1 MGRVHLTVGTRYERD
16 GHVYV
21 VRQVVGGEG
30 LLVEDQTVG
39 GQAVVA
45 RAELEVAWGS
55 GVLTFARKG
64 SRTGPTPATSGGT
77 ATIADFHLVPDAQR
91 TEAWRRYGLIRP
103 LLALPAGERTRRAIE
118 RYLAGEGTPEGRG
131 DDRAGGGGGTG
142 TRADG
147 ADRERSGEASSRGSV
162 ERYLRAYEASGGDVR
177 SLVPGTL
184 RRGGGARS
192 RLGAEV
198 EGIIQGVL
206 AECRAAPA
214 QRTVRDVYLMIVA
227 RVRAA
232 NGGRAPADLL
242 PVPGRSTIYRRVGQE
257 GQAAILRRRPGR
269 GERRAAEGVW
279 PGPRVTRPLERVEL
293 DHTVL
298 DLIVVDE
305 EDRLPI
311 GRPTV
316 TLALDVYSGLP
327 AGVHVGFEPAGYGA
341 AMRCLLH
348 AILPKEDAQARYG
361 TTHAWPVYGLPET
374 LVVDR
379 APHLVGGDLDDA
391 CGQLGIRL
399 EPSPVKRPWFKGAV
413 ERQFRT
419 HNTGLVHGLPGT
431 TFSNVLQ
438 RGEYDAA
445 GMACIS
451 LTRFREMLHVYL
463 LDVYGQEW
471 NRGVEGVPAQRW
483 AEAVAGGWTP
493 ALHHDA
499 EEMRLLLGRSAVRT
513 IQRAGIDHLSL
524 RYQSRDLDALRRAL
538 PAGTL
543 VALKYDP
550 EDLGALHVQVPA
562 AQRGTGPAWLR
573 VPALHQGYAGGL
585 SLWKHRVIQ
594 GQARVERGRAVDIEA
609 LAEAKGRI
617 QTVVEEEFR
626 RTRRGRRRM
635 AGARYLGVGAE
646 ATPSAPA
653 APATGEEA
661 TDAEVRRRLEEEAA
675 TWDIEA
681 TLAEPGWGVTYAPP
695 RDEER
700 GRGPWP
706 WR

>member
-1 MGRVHLTVGTRYERD
+1 MGRLHLGVGTRYEREGRTFRVVQVLRD
-16 GHVYV
+16 GRLV
-21 VRQVVGGEG
+21 
-30 LLVEDQTVG
+30 VEDQSGG
-39 GQAVVA
+39 GQVVVTREDITRAWEGGALRFAVEGPGV
-45 RAELEVAWGS
+45 RAA
-55 GVLTFARKG
+55 
-64 SRTGPTPATSGGT
+64 GT
-77 ATIADFHLVPDAQR
+77 AGTAGTRALPTRYTIADFHVLPEGVRA
-91 TEAWRRYGLIRP
+91 EAWRRYRLIEP
-103 LLALPAGERTRRAIE
+103 LLGWPAGARTRRAIAE
-118 RYLAGEGTPEGRG
+118 YLSSASASGGTE
-131 DDRAGGGGGTG
+131 AGGGGQ
-142 TRADG
+142 G
-147 ADRERSGEASSRGSV
+147 AGVSRGSV
-162 ERYLRAYEASGGDVR
+162 ERYLRAYEASGGDIR
-177 SLVPGTL
+177 ALVPTTT
-184 RRGGGARS
+184 RRSAGES

-198 EGIIQGVL
+198 EGIVQGVL

-214 QRTVRDVYLMIVA
+214 QRTVRDVYFMVVE
-227 RVRAA
+227 RVRVR
-232 NGGRAPADLL
+232 NQGHPPEERLMAPD
-242 PVPGRSTIYRRVGQE
+242 RSTIGRRV
-257 GQAAILRRRPGR
+257 QAAGAAAVLRRRPGP
-269 GERRAAEGVW
+269 GERRAVEGVR
-279 PGPRVTRPLERVEL
+279 PGPRAQRPLERVEL

-327 AGVHVGFEPAGYGA
+327 AGLYVGFEPAGYGA
-341 AMRCLLH
+341 VMRCLLH

-361 TTHAWPVYGLPET
+361 TKNGWPVYGLPET

-379 APHLVGGDLDDA
+379 EPHLVGGDLGDA
-391 CGQLGIRL
+391 CGPLGIHL
-399 EPSPVKRPWFKGAV
+399 DPTPVRRPWFKGAI

-419 HNTGLVHGLPGT
+419 QNTGLVHGLPGT
-431 TFSNVLQ
+431 TFSNVLA
-438 RGEYDAA
+438 RGEYDAE
-445 GMACIS
+445 GLACIS

-471 NRGVEGVPAQRW
+471 NRGVGGVPAQRW
-483 AEAVAGGWTP
+483 AAAVAGGWTP

-499 EEMRLLLGRSAVRT
+499 AEMRLLLGRSAVRT

-524 RYQSRDLDALRRAL
+524 RYHSAELEALRRAL
-538 PAGTL
+538 PGGTP

-550 EDLGALHVQVPA
+550 EDLGALHVQVPV
-562 AQRGTGPAWLR
+562 AQRGVGPAWLR
-573 VPALHQGYAGGL
+573 VPALHQAYAGGL

-594 GQARVERGRAVDIEA
+594 GQARVERGRAVNIEA

-646 ATPSAPA
+646 AAPAAPA
-653 APATGEEA
+653 APATGEEV

>member
-1 MGRVHLTVGTRYERD
+1 MRAGGASMGRLHLGVGTRYEREGRTFRVVQVLRD
-16 GHVYV
+16 GRLV
-21 VRQVVGGEG
+21 
-30 LLVEDQTVG
+30 VEDQSGG
-39 GQAVVA
+39 GQVVVTREDLTSAWEGGALRFAVEGPGV
-45 RAELEVAWGS
+45 RAA
-55 GVLTFARKG
+55 
-64 SRTGPTPATSGGT
+64 GT
-77 ATIADFHLVPDAQR
+77 AGTAGTGALPTRYTIADFHVLPEGVRA
-91 TEAWRRYGLIRP
+91 EAWRRYRLIEP
-103 LLALPAGERTRRAIE
+103 LLGWPAGARTRRAIAE
-118 RYLAGEGTPEGRG
+118 YLSSASASGGTE
-131 DDRAGGGGGTG
+131 AGGGGQ
-142 TRADG
+142 G
-147 ADRERSGEASSRGSV
+147 AGVSRGSV
-162 ERYLRAYEASGGDVR
+162 ERYLRAYEASGGDIR
-177 SLVPGTL
+177 ALVPTTT
-184 RRGGGARS
+184 RRSAGES

-198 EGIIQGVL
+198 EGIVQGVL

-214 QRTVRDVYLMIVA
+214 QRTVRDVYFMVVE
-227 RVRAA
+227 RVRVR
-232 NGGRAPADLL
+232 NQGHPPEERLMAPD
-242 PVPGRSTIYRRVGQE
+242 RSTIGRRV
-257 GQAAILRRRPGR
+257 QAAGAAAVLRRRPGP
-269 GERRAAEGVW
+269 GERRAVEGVR
-279 PGPRVTRPLERVEL
+279 PGPRAQRPLERVEL

-327 AGVHVGFEPAGYGA
+327 AGLYVGFEPAGYGA
-341 AMRCLLH
+341 VMRCLLH

-361 TTHAWPVYGLPET
+361 TKNGWPVYGLPET

-379 APHLVGGDLDDA
+379 EPHLVGGDLGDA
-391 CGQLGIRL
+391 CGPLGIHL
-399 EPSPVKRPWFKGAV
+399 DPTPVRRPWFKGAI

-419 HNTGLVHGLPGT
+419 QNTGLVHGLPGT
-431 TFSNVLQ
+431 TFSNVLA
-438 RGEYDAA
+438 RGEYDAE
-445 GMACIS
+445 GLACIS

-471 NRGVEGVPAQRW
+471 NRGVGGVPAQRW
-483 AEAVAGGWTP
+483 AAAVAGGWTP

-499 EEMRLLLGRSAVRT
+499 AEMRLLLGRSAVRT

-524 RYQSRDLDALRRAL
+524 RYHSAELEALRRAL
-538 PAGTL
+538 PGGTP

-550 EDLGALHVQVPA
+550 EDLGALHVQVPV
-562 AQRGTGPAWLR
+562 AQRGVGPAWLR
-573 VPALHQGYAGGL
+573 VPALHQAYAGGL

-594 GQARVERGRAVDIEA
+594 GQARVERGRAVNIEA

-646 ATPSAPA
+646 AAPA
-653 APATGEEA
+653 APAAPASGAEA

>member
-1 MGRVHLTVGTRYERD
+1 MGRLHLAVGTRYERD
-16 GHVYV
+16 GQTFL
-21 VRQVVGGEG
+21 VRQVLRDGRLV
-30 LLVEDQTVG
+30 VEDQSGG
-39 GQAVVA
+39 GQGVVTRDEVTAAWDRGALRFAV
-45 RAELEVAWGS
+45 RGP
-55 GVLTFARKG
+55 GVRVGEKG
-64 SRTGPTPATSGGT
+64 EGTLPTAY
-77 ATIADFHLVPDAQR
+77 TIADFHLLPETERA
-91 TEAWRRYGLIRP
+91 EAWRRYTLIRP
-103 LLALPAGERTRRAIE
+103 LLTWPAGARTRRAIE
-118 RYLAGEGTPEGRG
+118 EYLSTLSGARTQAGGEGAA
-131 DDRAGGGGGTG
+131 AGVGGM
-142 TRADG
+142 
-147 ADRERSGEASSRGSV
+147 SRPSV
-162 ERYLRAYEASGGDVR
+162 ERYLRAFEASGGDIR
-177 SLVPGTL
+177 ALAPAGT
-184 RRGGGARS
+184 RGDAGGS
-192 RLGAEV
+192 RLDGER
-198 EGIIQGVL
+198 EEIIQGVL

-214 QRTVRDVYLMIVA
+214 QRTARAVYFMVVERMRVRNQERPPAERMAPPGVSTIER
-227 RVRAA
+227 RVRAS
-232 NGGRAPADLL
+232 GGAG
-242 PVPGRSTIYRRVGQE
+242 V
-257 GQAAILRRRPGR
+257 LRRRPGP
-269 GERRAAEGVW
+269 GERRAVEGVR
-279 PGPRVTRPLERVEL
+279 PGPRATRPLERVEL

-327 AGVHVGFEPAGYGA
+327 AGVHVGFEAAGYGA

-348 AILPKEDAQARYG
+348 AILPKEDARARYG
-361 TTHAWPVYGLPET
+361 TTQAWPVYGLPET

-379 APHLVGGDLDDA
+379 APHLVGGDLADA
-391 CGQLGIRL
+391 CGPLGIAL
-399 EPSPVKRPWFKGAV
+399 EPSPVKRPWFKGAI

-431 TFSNVLQ
+431 TFSNVLA

-451 LTRFREMLHVYL
+451 LTRFREILHVYL

-471 NRGVEGVPAQRW
+471 NRGVGGVPAQRW
-483 AEAVAGGWTP
+483 AAAVAGGWTP

-524 RYQSRDLDALRRAL
+524 RYQSAELEALRRAL
-538 PAGTL
+538 PGGTP

-550 EDLGALHVQVPA
+550 EDLGALHVQIPV

-573 VPALHQGYAGGL
+573 VPAQHQEYAGGL

-594 GQARVERGRAVDIEA
+594 GQARVERGRAVNVEA

-617 QTVVEEEFR
+617 QKVVEEEFR
-626 RTRRGRRRM
+626 RTRRGRRRV

-646 ATPSAPA
+646 AAPAAPA

-661 TDAEVRRRLEEEAA
+661 TDAEVRRRLEEAMA

-681 TLAEPGWGVTYAPP
+681 TLAEPGWGIMYAPS
-695 RDEER
+695 RDEEPDR
-700 GRGPWP
+700 RW
-706 WR
+706 

>member
-1 MGRVHLTVGTRYERD
+1 MGRLQLAVGTRYERD
-16 GHVYV
+16 GRTFLVL
-21 VRQVVGGEG
+21 QVLRDGRLV
-30 LLVEDQTVG
+30 VEDQSGG
-39 GQAVVA
+39 GQGVVTRDELTAAWERGALRFAV
-45 RAELEVAWGS
+45 RGP
-55 GVLTFARKG
+55 GVRVGKEGEGTLP
-64 SRTGPTPATSGGT
+64 TGY
-77 ATIADFHLVPDAQR
+77 TIADVHLLPERERA
-91 TEAWRRYGLIRP
+91 EAWRRYTLIRP
-103 LLALPAGERTRRAIE
+103 LLTWPAGARTRRAIE
-118 RYLAGEGTPEGRG
+118 EYLSTLSGARAQAGGEGAAAGEGGR
-131 DDRAGGGGGTG
+131 
-142 TRADG
+142 
-147 ADRERSGEASSRGSV
+147 SRPSV
-162 ERYLRAYEASGGDVR
+162 ERYLRAFEASGGDIR
-177 SLVPGTL
+177 ALAPATT
-184 RRGGGARS
+184 RGDVGGS
-192 RLGAEV
+192 RLDEER

-214 QRTVRDVYLMIVA
+214 QRTARDVYFMVVERVRVRNQGRGPEERLAPPGVSTIER
-227 RVRAA
+227 RVRA
-232 NGGRAPADLL
+232 GGEAGTAE
-242 PVPGRSTIYRRVGQE
+242 V
-257 GQAAILRRRPGR
+257 LRRRPGP
-269 GERRAAEGVW
+269 GERRAAAGVR
-279 PGPRVTRPLERVEL
+279 PGPQATRPLERVEL

-327 AGVHVGFEPAGYGA
+327 AGVHVGFEAAGYGA

-361 TTHAWPVYGLPET
+361 TTHGWPVYGLPET

-379 APHLVGGDLDDA
+379 EPHLVSGDLADA
-391 CGQLGIRL
+391 CGQLGIHL
-399 EPSPVKRPWFKGAV
+399 DPTPVRRPWFKGAI

-419 HNTGLVHGLPGT
+419 QNTGLVHGLPGT
-431 TFSNVLQ
+431 TFSNVLA
-438 RGEYDAA
+438 RGEYDAE
-445 GMACIS
+445 GLACIS
-451 LTRFREMLHVYL
+451 LTRFREILHVYL

-471 NRGVEGVPAQRW
+471 NRGVGGVPAQRW
-483 AEAVAGGWTP
+483 AAAVAGGWTP

-499 EEMRLLLGRSAVRT
+499 AEMRLLLGRSAVRT

-524 RYQSRDLDALRRAL
+524 RYQSAELEALRRAL
-538 PAGTL
+538 PGGTP

-550 EDLGALHVQVPA
+550 EDLGALHVQVPV
-562 AQRGTGPAWLR
+562 AQRGGGPTWLR

-594 GQARVERGRAVDIEA
+594 GQARVERGRAVNIEA

-626 RTRRGRRRM
+626 RTRRGRRRV

-646 ATPSAPA
+646 PAPA
-653 APATGEEA
+653 APAAPASGEEA
-661 TDAEVRRRLEEEAA
+661 TDAEVRRRLEEAAA